1 MSPTSPA
8 PYVST
13 RPPIVRTPLR
23 TEVRRLLLTG
33 LLRGDP
39 PPGSGINEAELAARL
54 GVSRTPLREALLDLE
69 REGMIAIAPGRGFSV
84 QPLTTKDAEEIYPLL
99 ATLEAMALSRISS
112 HTPARL
118 KELERLNERLATA
131 SGDGEHA
138 LALDGEWHATL
149 LADSTNRRLL
159 GLIQTLKNQAYRYEF
174 AFMSYSG
181 KVISSVRQ
189 HRDIVRTLRRK
200 DLDEACALLRSN
212 WVASLEFLRPW
223 LAQRERAS

>member
-8 PYVST
+8 PYAT
-13 RPPIVRTPLR
+13 RPPIIRTPLR

-39 PPGSGINEAELAARL
+39 PPGSGINEAELAGRL

-84 QPLTTKDAEEIYPLL
+84 QPLTTQDAEEIYPILYS
-99 ATLEAMALSRISS
+99 LEAMALHGIAS
-112 HTPARL
+112 HPATRL
-118 KELERLNERLATA
+118 KELERLNERLAAA
-131 SGDGEHA
+131 SGDGERA

-149 LADSTNRRLL
+149 LQDCSNRRLM
-159 GLIQTLKNQAYRYEF
+159 GLLQTLKNQAYRYEF

-189 HRDIVRTLRRK
+189 HRDIIRALRRK
-200 DLDEACALLRSN
+200 DLEEACALLRAN
-212 WVASLEFLRPW
+212 WIVSLEFLRPW
-223 LAQRERAS
+223 LAQRERSS